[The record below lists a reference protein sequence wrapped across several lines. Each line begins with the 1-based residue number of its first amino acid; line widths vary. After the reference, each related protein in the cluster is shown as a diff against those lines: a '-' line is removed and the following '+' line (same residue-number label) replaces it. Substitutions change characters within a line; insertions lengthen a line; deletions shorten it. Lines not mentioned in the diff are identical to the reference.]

1 VVIMVGDHQPAP
13 FLTGPEAGRDVPIT
27 IMAGDQA
34 VLDTVADW
42 GWSSGV
48 RPEPPAPVWPMDT
61 FRDRFLG
68 TFSG

>member
-1 VVIMVGDHQPAP
+1 
-13 FLTGPEAGRDVPIT
+13 
-27 IMAGDQA
+27 MAGDQA

-48 RPEPPAPVWPMDT
+48 RPEPTAPVWPMDT